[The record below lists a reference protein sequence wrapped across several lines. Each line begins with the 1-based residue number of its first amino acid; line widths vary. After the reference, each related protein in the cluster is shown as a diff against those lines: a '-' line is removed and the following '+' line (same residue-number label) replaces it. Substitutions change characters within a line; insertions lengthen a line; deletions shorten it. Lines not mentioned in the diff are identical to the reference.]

1 MDFLRPYDAPE
12 ARRCLRARIVGLAR
26 DRGIDPGD
34 VPHSFE
40 VGALLD
46 RADTLLASRDLADP
60 PLRGDLLTDA
70 GRAFGLSG
78 RDDRSRECFEQGLH
92 EASCDAERF
101 HFHYLLGRQFHSR
114 RGQWR
119 EARDSFRAAI
129 GLNPVAS
136 VSRARAFLGLLV
148 SSCEMGEHA
157 EALRAGRS
165 ALGMNIR
172 EVEPH
177 VRFGLATAYWR
188 SGDVPRA
195 EQETLAASHLYEE
208 QNDEVGRMLVTA
220 HLGEMYLAEGDAR
233 RALSL
238 LGKAREMQMR
248 LLDVSRLGET
258 CRLKARAHRRLG
270 QLEEAVTLL
279 CEALRYHAEAGR
291 HGAYVTT
298 LRDLATCLDLRGEPE
313 TGLALHVQAMREAE
327 KVTDSAEAFRSVT
340 SALRLISDRR
350 THLDAVPDLV
360 SRGQAVLH
368 EAVDRLSKMEV
379 ADFVGVTA
387 TLSRIGADMPRGDGP
402 TVLPADF
409 PHPGAAEEARQLVSR
424 VTSPTLRET
433 LHGRVAEG
441 LRIRRAPSTDHV
453 VGFLT
458 GWFGGWFRNADYQ
471 AEFLLTQE
479 TSKYHLRELRN
490 LEIIRQIGTRK
501 AARYQLGFH
510 LADA

>member
-12 ARRCLRARIVGLAR
+12 ARRSLRARMVGLAR
-26 DRGIDPGD
+26 QRGFDPAD

-40 VGALLD
+40 AAALLD
-46 RADTLLASRDLADP
+46 RADR
-60 PLRGDLLTDA
+60 LLTAHDPASGETCTGFLADA

-78 RDDRSRECFEQGLH
+78 RDDRSRECFERGLR
-92 EASCDAERF
+92 EASSDGDRF
-101 HFHYLLGRQFHSR
+101 HFHYLLGRQYHSR

-119 EARDSFRAAI
+119 DARDSFQAAI

-157 EALRAGRS
+157 EAVRAGRS

-188 SGDVPRA
+188 SGDLPKA

-208 QNDEVGRMLVTA
+208 QGDEVGRMLVTA

-238 LGKAREMQMR
+238 LGKARETQMM

-270 QLEEAVTLL
+270 QLDEAVTLL

-291 HGAYVTT
+291 HGAYVTA

-313 TGLALHVQAMREAE
+313 TALALHVQAMREAE
-327 KVTDSAEAFRSVT
+327 RVSDSAEAFRSVT
-340 SALRLISDRR
+340 AALKLIADRR
-350 THLDAVPDLV
+350 THLDAVPHLV
-360 SRGQAVLH
+360 FQGQSVLH
-368 EAVDRLSKMEV
+368 GAVDRLAKLEV

-387 TLSRIGADMPRGDGP
+387 ALSGIGADMPRGEAAS
-402 TVLPADF
+402 LPPGF
-409 PHPGAAEEARQLVSR
+409 PHPGAADEGRQLVSR
-424 VTSPTLRET
+424 VTSPTLRQT
-433 LHGRVAEG
+433 LHERVAEG

-490 LEIIRQIGTRK
+490 LDIIRQIGTRK

-510 LADA
+510 LPVA